1 MGLKLWRLDMYKI
14 LEELN
19 KTTGINGS
27 MIVGQDGIVIAADLN
42 SQLQDEAVGALAASI
57 LDTVKKSM
65 GRLSNEDLK
74 QVTVEASKGKL
85 FLSDVGLGILAV
97 TTDPQVNVGMVR
109 LEIKSA
115 AERIKL
121 AQKSVQK
128 D

>member
-42 SQLQDEAVGALAASI
+42 SQLQDETVGALAASI

-65 GRLSNEDLK
+65 VRLSNEDLR
-74 QVTVEASKGKL
+74 QITVEASEGKL

-97 TTDPQVNVGMVR
+97 TTDPRVNVGMVR
-109 LEIKSA
+109 LEIKNA

-121 AQKSVQK
+121 AQKPVQQ

>member
-85 FLSDVGLGILAV
+85 FLNDVGLGILAV
-97 TTDPQVNVGMVR
+97 TTDPRVNVGMVR
-109 LEIKSA
+109 LEIKNA

>member
-1 MGLKLWRLDMYKI
+1 MYKI

-19 KTTGINGS
+19 KTAGINGS
-27 MIVGQDGIVIAADLN
+27 MIVGQDGIVIAAHLN

-65 GRLSNEDLK
+65 GRLSNEDLR
-74 QVTVEASKGKL
+74 QITVEASKGKL
-85 FLSDVGLGILAV
+85 FLNDVGLGILAV

-109 LEIKSA
+109 LEIKNA
-115 AERIKL
+115 AKRIKL